1 MYMYIHVHMYNVY
14 MYIVHVHIY
23 VLHGSLGSRPSPLR
37 RFTCERLI
45 VRGRDTLKTG
55 KAWDDTSREDRRK
68 VT

>member
-1 MYMYIHVHMYNVY
+1 MRESSV
-14 MYIVHVHIY
+14 
-23 VLHGSLGSRPSPLR
+23 GRSLGSRPSPLR